1 MSSYQKSV
9 SLDAVIV
16 DQRVQRTEGPDQRR
30 VDKMASMFNPDALG
44 VLILSEREDGT
55 LVCLD
60 GMHRCLSARK
70 AGHTALM
77 ESKVFTGLT
86 LPEEASL
93 FLLYNDKKDP
103 SAVSKF
109 NARVVAGDPV
119 AQEIDRIVR
128 SHGWKVSVSTH
139 PGCIN
144 AINKAENVYRTG
156 AGSVANGEHPDILD
170 RVLSIITAAWGY
182 DQHGVHQ
189 AMLAGVAQVIGTVR
203 HDGRL
208 GQNGCRNWWNSTRVD
223 HHQCTINGERPKNF
237 CIGRTGEGPRG
248 DVQQQAPQKQAP
260 DLGVAALMR
269 LLHAMPTAPSPGHE
283 R

>member
-9 SLDAVIV
+9 SLDAITV
-16 DQRVQRTEGPDQRR
+16 DQQVQRTEGPDQRR
-30 VDKMASMFNPDALG
+30 VDKMASTFNPDALG
-44 VLILSEREDGT
+44 VLILSERKDGT

-60 GMHRCLSARK
+60 GMHRYLSARK
-70 AGHTALM
+70 AGHTDLM

-86 LPEEASL
+86 LAEEASL

-109 NARVVAGDPV
+109 NARVVAGDSV
-119 AQEIDRIVR
+119 AQDIDRIVR
-128 SHGWKVSVSTH
+128 SHGWRVATSTH

-156 AGSVANGEHPDILD
+156 AGSVANGVHPEILD
-170 RVLSIITAAWGY
+170 RVLSIITAAWGH

-189 AMLAGVAQVIGTVR
+189 AILAGVAQVIGRFGTKVDSDKMAAEIR
-203 HDGRL
+203 GARPEMILGRARSL
-208 GQNGCRNWWNSTRVD
+208 AD
-223 HHQCTINGERPKNF
+223 
-237 CIGRTGEGPRG
+237 
-248 DVQQQAPQKQAP
+248 AQKSS
-260 DLGVAALMR
+260 VAAALARNLAVMHDNR
-269 LLHAMPTAPSPGHE
+269 RRKNLLPISELP

>member
-77 ESKVFTGLT
+77 EAKVFTGLT
-86 LPEEASL
+86 LAEEASL

-109 NARVVAGDPV
+109 NTRVVAEDPV
-119 AQEIDRIVR
+119 AQDIDRIIR
-128 SHGWKVSVSTH
+128 SHGWRVATSTH

-144 AINKAENVYRTG
+144 AINKAEDVYRTG
-156 AGSVANGEHPDILD
+156 AGSVANGVHPEILD
-170 RVLSIITAAWGY
+170 RVLSIITAAWGH

-189 AMLAGVAQVIGTVR
+189 AILAGMGQVIGRFGTKVDSDKMIAEIR
-203 HDGRL
+203 G
-208 GQNGCRNWWNSTRVD
+208 TRPE
-223 HHQCTINGERPKNF
+223 TI
-237 CIGRTGEGPRG
+237 IGSARSMAGVQRTS
-248 DVQQQAPQKQAP
+248 VS
-260 DLGVAALMR
+260 AALARDLARMHDNR
-269 LLHAMPTAPSPGHE
+269 RRKNLLPISELP

>member
-9 SLDAVIV
+9 SLDDIIV

-30 VDKMASMFNPDALG
+30 VDKMAAAFNPDALG
-44 VLILSEREDGT
+44 VLILSERADGT

-60 GMHRCLSARK
+60 GMHRCLAARQ

-86 LPEEASL
+86 LAEEASL

-109 NARVVAGDPV
+109 NAHVVSGDPV
-119 AQEIDRIVR
+119 AQDIERIVR
-128 SHGWKVSVSTH
+128 CHGWRVTISTH
-139 PGCIN
+139 PGCIS

-156 AGSVANGEHPDILD
+156 AGSVANGAHPEILD
-170 RVLSIITAAWGY
+170 RVLGIITAAWGH
-182 DQHGVHQ
+182 DPHGVHQ
-189 AMLAGVAQVIGTVR
+189 SILAGMGQVVGRFGTLVDSDKMIAEIRGTRPESIIGSARSMAGV
-203 HDGRL
+203 
-208 GQNGCRNWWNSTRVD
+208 Q
-223 HHQCTINGERPKNF
+223 
-237 CIGRTGEGPRG
+237 RTS
-248 DVQQQAPQKQAP
+248 VS
-260 DLGVAALMR
+260 AALARDLARMHNNR
-269 LLHAMPTAPSPGHE
+269 RRKNLLPISELP

>member
-30 VDKMASMFNPDALG
+30 VDKMASTFNPDALG
-44 VLILSEREDGT
+44 VLILSERADGA

-60 GMHRCLSARK
+60 GMHRYLSARQ

-86 LPEEASL
+86 LAEEASL

-119 AQEIDRIVR
+119 AQDIDRIVR
-128 SHGWKVSVSTH
+128 SHGWRVATSTH

-144 AINKAENVYRTG
+144 AINKAEDVYRTG
-156 AGSVANGEHPDILD
+156 AGSVANGNHPEILD
-170 RVLSIITAAWGY
+170 RVLSIITAAWGHN
-182 DQHGVHQ
+182 QHGVHQ
-189 AMLAGVAQVIGTVR
+189 AILAGMGQVIGRFGTKV
-203 HDGRL
+203 DSDKMVAEIS
-208 GQNGCRNWWNSTRVD
+208 STRPE
-223 HHQCTINGERPKNF
+223 TILWRARSYAE
-237 CIGRTGEGPRG
+237 I
-248 DVQQQAPQKQAP
+248 QKSSIA
-260 DLGVAALMR
+260 AALARNLAVMHDNR
-269 LLHAMPTAPSPGHE
+269 RRKNLLPVWEWT

>member
-144 AINKAENVYRTG
+144 AINKTENVYRTG

-189 AMLAGVAQVIGTVR
+189 AMLAGVAQVIGRFGTMVDSDKMVAEIGGTR
-203 HDGRL
+203 PEMILGRARSL
-208 GQNGCRNWWNSTRVD
+208 AGIQGGS
-223 HHQCTINGERPKNF
+223 
-237 CIGRTGEGPRG
+237 
-248 DVQQQAPQKQAP
+248 
-260 DLGVAALMR
+260 VAAALAKIISGMHDNRRRTNLLPPWTWMR
-269 LLHAMPTAPSPGHE
+269 
-283 R
+283 

>member
-60 GMHRCLSARK
+60 GMHRCLGARK
-70 AGHTALM
+70 AGYTELM
-77 ESKVFTGLT
+77 EAKVLTGLT
-86 LPEEASL
+86 LPQEASL

-103 SAVSKF
+103 SSVSKF
-109 NARVVAGDPV
+109 NARVVAEYPV
-119 AQEIDRIVR
+119 AQNIDRIVR
-128 SHGWKVSVSTH
+128 SHGWKVSASSH
-139 PGCIN
+139 PGCLS
-144 AINKAENVYRTG
+144 AIDKVENVYRTG

-170 RVLSIITAAWGY
+170 KTLTIITAAWGY

-189 AMLAGVAQVIGTVR
+189 AMLGAVAQVIGRFGATV
-203 HDGRL
+203 DSNKMVAEMAG
-208 GQNGCRNWWNSTRVD
+208 TRPEVL
-223 HHQCTINGERPKNF
+223 
-237 CIGRTGEGPRG
+237 IGRARALAGIQGG
-248 DVQQQAPQKQAP
+248 SIA
-260 DLGVAALMR
+260 AALAKILAGMHNHR
-269 LLHAMPTAPSPGHE
+269 RRTNLLPDWSWI